1 MSAGHALYRPGT
13 TPVHRLPGEVKIAA
27 SVAFTIAVVATPRQQ
42 AWAFG
47 CYALLLIAV
56 MACARI
62 PPLWLAKRSLVEVPF
77 VALAV
82 LLPFME
88 AGPYM
93 DWLGLELSVPGSWGA
108 FNILAKATLG
118 VWASLTLAATT
129 DATALLTGLDRLRCP
144 AVITQLA
151 TFMVRYAHVLSTQ
164 ARLMRL
170 ARISRGDDPRFLWQ
184 LKGFAT
190 GVGTL
195 FLRSFERGERVYVAM
210 LSRGYDGRM
219 PLGAERRGAA
229 ALDWAAAALLPVAA
243 GTVAI
248 TAIML

>member
-1 MSAGHALYRPGT
+1 MGAGHGLYRPGT

-27 SVAFTIAVVATPRQQ
+27 SVTFTIAVVATPRQA

-56 MACARI
+56 MATARI
-62 PPLWLAKRSLVEVPF
+62 TPLWLAGRSLIEVPF

-88 AGPYM
+88 GGPYTA
-93 DWLGLELSVPGSWGA
+93 WLGLEVSVPGSWGA
-108 FNILAKATLG
+108 FNIVAKATLG

-129 DATALLTGLDRLRCP
+129 DATALLAGLNRLRCP

-151 TFMVRYAHVLSTQ
+151 AFMVRYVHVLSAQ
-164 ARLMRL
+164 ARQMRV
-170 ARISRGDDPRFLWQ
+170 ARVSRGDDPRFLWQ
-184 LKGFAT
+184 LKGYAT
-190 GVGTL
+190 GVGVL

-210 LSRGYDGRM
+210 LSRGYNGQM
-219 PLGAERRGAA
+219 PLGAGYRSAA
-229 ALDWAAAALLPVAA
+229 AADWATAALLPVAA
-243 GTVAI
+243 GAI
-248 TAIML
+248 AVTAIML

>member
-1 MSAGHALYRPGT
+1 MGAGHPLYRPGH

-27 SVAFTIAVVATPRQQ
+27 SVAFTVAVVATPRQ
-42 AWAFG
+42 AVWAFG
-47 CYALLLIAV
+47 CYALLLVAV
-56 MACARI
+56 MAVARI
-62 PPLWLAKRSLVEVPF
+62 TPLWLAKRSLIEVPF

-82 LLPFME
+82 LLPFAE
-88 AGPYM
+88 GGPYLH
-93 DWLGLELSVPGSWGA
+93 WLGLELSASGLWGA

-129 DATALLTGLDRLRCP
+129 DVTALLSGLHRLRCP
-144 AVITQLA
+144 AVIIQLA
-151 TFMVRYAHVLSTQ
+151 TFMVRYVHVLTTQ

-219 PLGAERRGAA
+219 PLGSQRPAAA
-229 ALDWAAAALLPVAA
+229 ALDWACAAVPPVAA
-243 GTVAI
+243 AAI
-248 TAIML
+248 ATTAIML